1 MDEQLPPALAE
12 WLRARGHEGLHVLE
26 TGLGGASDTV
36 IFSFASQEN
45 YVIITKDAD
54 FAIRRKQGTPVV
66 WLHLGNLPTR
76 LLLGRFA
83 QAFDEVREA
92 LEQGERLIEIA

>member
-1 MDEQLPPALAE
+1 
-12 WLRARGHEGLHVLE
+12 
-26 TGLGGASDTV
+26 GASDTV

-45 YVIITKDAD
+45 YVIITKDTD
-54 FAIRRKQGTPVV
+54 FAIRRKQDAPVV

-76 LLLGRFA
+76 LLLDRFA
-83 QAFDEVREA
+83 QAFDEVHEA